1 MLDLNIN
8 DLRKQ
13 ALIRFSKKPDGHVFT
28 VHRLGAA
35 SELELSRLSREA
47 NKLILKLEQQPNDK
61 ELSEIFNKINKL
73 DEERLKVKA
82 SVLDDGGD
90 GSLSL
95 ALAGELSDDE
105 LTRIV
110 QAVESGTSITEPVE
124 ETPAEEDK
132 GEC

>member
-13 ALIRFSKKPDGHVFT
+13 ALIRFSLKPEGHVFT
-28 VHRLGAA
+28 VHRLGAG

-61 ELSEIFNKINKL
+61 ELSEIFTKINKL
-73 DEERLKVKA
+73 DEDRLVVKA
-82 SVLDDGGD
+82 SVFDDGGD

-95 ALAGELSDDE
+95 ALAKELSDDE
-105 LTRIV
+105 LTKIV
-110 QAVESGTSITEPVE
+110 QAVEAGQNITAPEEVKVEDDATS
-124 ETPAEEDK
+124 
-132 GEC
+132 

>member
-28 VHRLGAA
+28 VHRLGAG

-47 NKLILKLEQQPNDK
+47 NKLILKLEQKPSDK
-61 ELSEIFNKINKL
+61 ELAEIFNKISVL

-82 SVLDDGGD
+82 SVLEDGGD

-95 ALAGELSDDE
+95 ALAKELSDDE

-110 QAVESGTSITEPVE
+110 QSVESGISITESNAIDE
-124 ETPAEEDK
+124 SKAESEQA
-132 GEC
+132 

>member
-13 ALIRFSKKPDGHVFT
+13 ALIRFSLKPDGHVFT
-28 VHRLGAA
+28 VHRLGAG

-47 NKLILKLEQQPNDK
+47 NKLILKLEQNPSDK
-61 ELSEIFNKINKL
+61 ELAEIFNKINKL

-82 SVLDDGGD
+82 SVFDDGEG
-90 GSLSL
+90 GHL
-95 ALAGELSDDE
+95 ALALAKELSDDE

-110 QAVESGTSITEPVE
+110 QAVESGTSITEPAE
-124 ETPAEEDK
+124 KAEEDK
-132 GEC
+132 GEGEQ